1 MNHLTKK
8 EIILISIMLFSMFFG
23 AGNLIFP
30 PFLGQSAGNN
40 LWLSLAGFIL
50 SAAGLPI
57 LGVMAVAKAGGFQA
71 LAGRVHPS
79 FAFLFPFLIYL
90 SIGPG
95 LAIPRAGSLA
105 YEMGTLPFLSTD
117 LKGSPLALAIYT
129 LAFFGV
135 VFWLSLSPS
144 KLVDRFSKLLTP
156 LLLAMIAVI
165 FIKSLFTP
173 MNTLQAPE
181 GNYGPNP
188 AFQGF
193 LDGYLTMDALA
204 ALAFGIVIANTLK
217 AKGVHEEK
225 SLSIYMMYAGLGAGL
240 LLSLIYLALGYLGAV
255 TPHAADTENGAQILT
270 LLMNHLFGA
279 GGTILLGLLFMLAC
293 LCVSIGLVI
302 SCSQFFNT
310 SLPWLSYKGWATVLT
325 VWSMVIA
332 NLGLTQILK
341 VSVPVLGILYPVAI
355 ILIILALAHRYIAA
369 APTVY
374 TITVALVGLFS
385 LIDTANTVFFDG
397 KWSSVLSG
405 LPLYNEGLGWITPAI
420 VGILAG
426 NVFDKIRNTRNT
438 HTEKDA
444 A

>member
-1 MNHLTKK
+1 MNHLSKK

-30 PFLGQSAGNN
+30 PFLGQSAGDN

-57 LGVMAVAKAGGFQA
+57 LGVIAVARAGGFSA

-105 YEMGTLPFLSTD
+105 YEMGALPFLSAN
-117 LKGSPLALAIYT
+117 LKESPIALAVYT

-156 LLLAMIAVI
+156 LLLVMIAII
-165 FIKSLFTP
+165 FIRSLFMP
-173 MNTLQAPE
+173 MNTLQAPK
-181 GNYGPNP
+181 GNYAANP

-225 SLSIYMMYAGLGAGL
+225 SLSVYMVYAGLGAGI
-240 LLSLIYLALGYLGAV
+240 LLSVIYLALGYLGAV
-255 TPHAADTENGAQILT
+255 APHAAEAKNGAQILT

-279 GGTILLGLLFMLAC
+279 GGTMLLGLLFTLAC

-310 SLPWLSYKGWATVLT
+310 TLPWLSYKGWATVLT
-325 VWSMVIA
+325 VWSMAIA

-355 ILIILALAHRYIAA
+355 ILIILALAHRYIATA
-369 APTVY
+369 SVVY
-374 TITVALVGLFS
+374 TITVGLVGLFS
-385 LIDTANTVFFDG
+385 LIDIVNTVFLAG
-397 KWSSVLSG
+397 KWSSSLSG
-405 LPLYNEGLGWITPAI
+405 LPLYSEGLGWIVPAI
-420 VGILAG
+420 VGILTG
-426 NVFDKIRNTRNT
+426 NILDKIKNIRNT